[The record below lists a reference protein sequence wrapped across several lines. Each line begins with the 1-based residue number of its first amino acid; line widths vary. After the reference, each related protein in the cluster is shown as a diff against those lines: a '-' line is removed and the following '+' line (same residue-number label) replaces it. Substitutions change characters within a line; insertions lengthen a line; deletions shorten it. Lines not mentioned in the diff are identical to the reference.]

1 VEEITRPLSK
11 YKESTITPSL
21 EYRRILTLGETSQE
35 KLYFLSI
42 FFLSLSQQELLVVV
56 LLWFWDEWKCYKCI
70 GIYRSETPTASMHVA
85 YKQVRKQ

>member
-56 LLWFWDEWKCYKCI
+56 LL
-70 GIYRSETPTASMHVA
+70 
-85 YKQVRKQ
+85 

>member
-42 FFLSLSQQELLVVV
+42 FFLSLSQQEVLVVV
-56 LLWFWDEWKCYKCI
+56 LL
-70 GIYRSETPTASMHVA
+70 
-85 YKQVRKQ
+85 

>member
-42 FFLSLSQQELLVVV
+42 FFLSLSTMTYTCCCVTLI
-56 LLWFWDEWKCYKCI
+56 WDEWNDALSWVFI
-70 GIYRSETPTASMHVA
+70 G
-85 YKQVRKQ
+85 VRNYYSNACVRCLLHTVT